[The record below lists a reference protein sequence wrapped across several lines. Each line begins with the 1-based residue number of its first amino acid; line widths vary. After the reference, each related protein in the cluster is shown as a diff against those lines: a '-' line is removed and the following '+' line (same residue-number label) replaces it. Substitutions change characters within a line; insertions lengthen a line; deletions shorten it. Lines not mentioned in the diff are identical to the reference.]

1 MTGWEFDA
9 AAVLDSPTARA
20 AAAVVRCR
28 GPVQSR
34 DRIADRL
41 DQYADR
47 LAAAND
53 PNQPREDQAA

>member
-1 MTGWEFDA
+1 MTGWEVEA

-28 GPVQSR
+28 GPIQSR
-34 DRIADRL
+34 DRIAAAL

-47 LAAAND
+47 LTAATNPD
-53 PNQPREDQAA
+53 QPRKAQAA